1 MKKKHFTLIK
11 RLSIIVFAVL
21 LAGGGNSCTK
31 TYDIRI
37 NTLEKSLNN
46 LEQNYKDYSPEKLKR
61 EMQKCENQFEKL
73 DQDKD
78 KLTMNQRQQLSKL
91 DRKFNKILIKIG
103 WNLIKNEL
111 SDKYREVLE
120 YIKDLLKERWDFTDD
135 LFSLATPC

>member
-21 LAGGGNSCTK
+21 LAGGVNSCTK
-31 TYDIRI
+31 TYDIRL

-61 EMQKCENQFEKL
+61 EMQKCENQFEKF

>member
-21 LAGGGNSCTK
+21 LAGGFNSCTK
-31 TYDIRI
+31 TYDIRL

>member
-11 RLSIIVFAVL
+11 RLSIIVLAVL
-21 LAGGGNSCTK
+21 LAGGVNSCTK
-31 TYDIRI
+31 TYDIRL

-135 LFSLATPC
+135 LFSLETPC